1 MEAGGAMEIIT
12 GVERRRRWRLEDK
25 LRIVADAQRPGAC
38 FADVARRH
46 EVSRGLLWSWRD
58 QVRRGALAPEPMP
71 VFVPLRVTAGLST
84 PPTTPGAN
92 ACWTARRRIR
102 SSPSA
107 SLAKPKPEGGAGA
120 ARVERNQAR
129 RD

>member
-12 GVERRRRWRLEDK
+12 GFERRRRWRPEDK
-25 LRIVADAQRPGAC
+25 PRVVADAQRPGAC

-58 QVRRGALAPEPMP
+58 QVRRGALAPEPVP

-84 PPTTPGAN
+84 
-92 ACWTARRRIR
+92 AR
-102 SSPSA
+102 PS
-107 SLAKPKPEGGAGA
+107 LGLHV
-120 ARVERNQAR
+120 VE
-129 RD
+129 DGH